1 MDSSYREAVTTV
13 DHAWLRMNRTT
24 NPMVVTSIM
33 TFDRMPDRER
43 MLATLRH
50 KVELFPRFGCRIEQ
64 TREGPIWVGV
74 DDFDP
79 ADHVIDH
86 VLPEPADRAT
96 VRRVIGEQMSQ
107 PMRLDRPL
115 WNYHVFEN
123 PHDGRVIL
131 LGRFHH
137 VIGDGFSLLYMLM
150 SMTDDGPEP
159 TPLIPP
165 EPSAWRRRFPRLRAV
180 ARSLRTAGTVLRST
194 PRRELLGR
202 GREVVED
209 LARLLLLP
217 DQPDTLLRGRLG
229 VEKHAAWSLPV
240 GLPMVKATG
249 KALGGTVNDVLM
261 AAVAGALRAYLLEEA
276 EDPSGFDMRTVIPVN
291 LRSEKQLARLGN
303 HFGLVFLDL
312 PLGIEDPVE
321 RFRAV
326 KARMDR
332 IKRSPEALVLMQ
344 IMRLVGAAPGWVED
358 LVVDI
363 LGAKSTAV
371 MTNVPGPRQT
381 RYFGGEPIKA
391 IMGWVPSSGEVGIGI
406 SVFSYDGEVRLGL
419 ATDAGLVPQP
429 ERILDRF
436 PDALRELAKLADV
449 ELEPPREPSP
459 PPTPQPSA

>member
-1 MDSSYREAVTTV
+1 
-13 DHAWLRMNRTT
+13 
-24 NPMVVTSIM
+24 
-33 TFDRMPDRER
+33 
-43 MLATLRH
+43 
-50 KVELFPRFGCRIEQ
+50 
-64 TREGPIWVGV
+64 
-74 DDFDP
+74 
-79 ADHVIDH
+79 
-86 VLPEPADRAT
+86 
-96 VRRVIGEQMSQ
+96 
-107 PMRLDRPL
+107 
-115 WNYHVFEN
+115 
-123 PHDGRVIL
+123 
-131 LGRFHH
+131 
-137 VIGDGFSLLYMLM
+137 
-150 SMTDDGPEP
+150 
-159 TPLIPP
+159 
-165 EPSAWRRRFPRLRAV
+165 
-180 ARSLRTAGTVLRST
+180 
-194 PRRELLGR
+194 
-202 GREVVED
+202 
-209 LARLLLLP
+209 
-217 DQPDTLLRGRLG
+217 
-229 VEKHAAWSLPV
+229 
-240 GLPMVKATG
+240 
-249 KALGGTVNDVLM
+249 
-261 AAVAGALRAYLLEEA
+261 
-276 EDPSGFDMRTVIPVN
+276 VN